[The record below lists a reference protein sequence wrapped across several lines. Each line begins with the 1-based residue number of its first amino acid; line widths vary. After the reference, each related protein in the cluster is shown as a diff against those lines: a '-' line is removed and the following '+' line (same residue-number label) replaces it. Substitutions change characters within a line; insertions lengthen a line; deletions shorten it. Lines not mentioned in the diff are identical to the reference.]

1 MSEWKCKKH
10 GVCQHDIF
18 LNYRVRSDADLA
30 QKVFLSLSNQKRA
43 DGRPLTV
50 FLDKYCLNDG
60 EDWETGFLNGLE
72 NAALLV
78 LLISEAGISGIVN
91 ANQWQDNV
99 LLEYEYALEKNEK
112 GQAAILPLLVG
123 EVKGATFTAFTAFNT
138 SKYPDEVHKSAKSSK
153 NIRATMTALF
163 TLQGIGLNPGDFEEK
178 VPHLVKAANK
188 SLAML
193 SRLGP
198 PQEEKFDV
206 NKCKLSVEDVS
217 NKLKEWALDDFIPTF
232 KKNAVD
238 GPLLVSLK
246 EEEFEKDLGVE
257 SRLIRRKLMQ
267 KIDELK
273 SSVTNRDAY
282 ANVLFGFLQDGKITS
297 K

>member
-1 MSEWKCKKH
+1 
-10 GVCQHDIF
+10 
-18 LNYRVRSDADLA
+18 
-30 QKVFLSLSNQKRA
+30 
-43 DGRPLTV
+43 
-50 FLDKYCLNDG
+50 
-60 EDWETGFLNGLE
+60 
-72 NAALLV
+72 
-78 LLISEAGISGIVN
+78 
-91 ANQWQDNV
+91 
-99 LLEYEYALEKNEK
+99 
-112 GQAAILPLLVG
+112 
-123 EVKGATFTAFTAFNT
+123 
-138 SKYPDEVHKSAKSSK
+138 
-153 NIRATMTALF
+153 
-163 TLQGIGLNPGDFEEK
+163 
-178 VPHLVKAANK
+178 
-188 SLAML
+188 ML

-282 ANVLFGFLQDGKITS
+282 ANVLFGFLQDGKITNKEDIQLAQMRTQYHITTADHEKLLS
-297 K
+297 EAGSLLTSTRP